1 MRLLLQLP
9 TRTLVDTP
17 VSKVTVEA
25 VGGSFCLLP
34 GHVDVVAALVSGI
47 LLYATAER
55 QENLVAVDEGV
66 LVKRG
71 EEVRIAVRQA
81 IEGAALEELQLTV
94 EREFRVRDD
103 REQTARGILE
113 KLESHILRHL
123 IHAGGWDR
131 PS

>member
-1 MRLLLQLP
+1 MRLLLELP
-9 TRTLVDTP
+9 TRLLVDTP

-25 VGGSFCLLP
+25 EGGSFCLLP
-34 GHVDVVAALVSGI
+34 GHVDVVAALTSGI

-55 QENLVAVDEGV
+55 EENLVAVDEGI

-81 IEGAALEELQLTV
+81 MEGAGLEELQRTV
-94 EREFRVRDD
+94 EREFRARDE
-103 REQTARGILE
+103 RERTARGILE

-131 PS
+131 PA

>member
-1 MRLLLQLP
+1 
-9 TRTLVDTP
+9 
-17 VSKVTVEA
+17 
-25 VGGSFCLLP
+25 
-34 GHVDVVAALVSGI
+34 VDVVAALISGI
-47 LLYATAER
+47 LLYATAE
-55 QENLVAVDEGV
+55 QEENLVAVDEGV
-66 LVKRG
+66 LVKCG

-81 IEGAALEELQLTV
+81 IEGAALEELQDTV

-103 REQTARGILE
+103 RERTTRGILE